1 MDSRTLQLL
10 EYPKVLQHLSQF
22 AVSEAGRDACLSLL
36 PETDPARIAERSAL
50 VREAVHFCG
59 HRDVRLSSFP
69 DVGGVFA
76 YLRNPLAFLDLD
88 GLVGLREM
96 LGAAA
101 KLLGSLGEA
110 DAQRYPGLAALV
122 AGLTLPPKTWSGLSR
137 CLSPDGTIRDEAS
150 PELYS
155 VRQEIRRV
163 HQQCTRKVQDF
174 FQNKDLQFMLQDEF
188 LTVSSDRYVLALKN
202 NFKGRIKGIVHDYSQ
217 TGETCYFEPLF
228 LVELNNDLQEHKQ
241 EERTE
246 EQKVLRFL
254 SELIRSEQGAIER
267 TFGELVRFDQ
277 LLAICHFARH
287 TDAHVI
293 DIAEGAPLDLKD
305 ARHPLLVFGGDRVV
319 PVDLV
324 LHEGQRVLIITGGN
338 AGGKTVCLKTLG
350 LLGLMA
356 HACLP
361 VTAAEGSTLPLWDHF
376 VVSMGDEQS
385 IEQSLSTFTAQ
396 IRHFSE
402 VWPRIDARTLVILD
416 EFGVGTDPSQGA
428 ALAQA
433 VVDGLL
439 ERGAWVGA
447 ATHFP
452 ALKAYGLS
460 KDGVRAASVI
470 FSPDTKKPLFKLGY
484 DQVGASRALDVA
496 REQGLPESILARA
509 QEYLYLDAGDTEE
522 VFDRL
527 NRLAAAKE
535 DELDHLKARTRELEQ
550 KFVRK
555 AEKLDQE
562 RVRMQ
567 TELREASR
575 EIMRQ
580 WREGQRGRKEALK
593 ELALLRD
600 SVGQAAAA
608 EDVSNKLSI
617 EAIAQGQV
625 LLYLPWN
632 KTGLVQEVDGKK
644 GRVRLDM
651 GGVSLWVTLADVQA
665 QATARDKADAGKVV
679 VRSAPA
685 PITPLRLDLRG
696 FRADEAEAELSRFLD
711 KALLNGR
718 TEVEIVHGMGTG
730 AMRRTVHEH
739 LKRSRAVDGFRLG
752 NADEG
757 GDGVTKVVLAG

>member
-10 EYPKVLQHLSQF
+10 EYPKVLQHLSHF

-36 PETDPARIAERSAL
+36 PETDPERIAGRAAL
-50 VREAVHFCG
+50 VRETIHFCSG
-59 HRDVRLSSFP
+59 KDVRLPAFP
-69 DVGGVFA
+69 DVAGVFS
-76 YLRNPLAFLDLD
+76 YLRNPLAFLDVD
-88 GLVGLREM
+88 GLIGLWEM

-101 KLLGSLGEA
+101 TLLERLGDSDSE
-110 DAQRYPGLAALV
+110 RYPGLTALV

-137 CLSPDGTIRDEAS
+137 CLAPDGTIRDEAS

-163 HQQCTRKVQDF
+163 HQMCTRKVQDF

-188 LTVSSDRYVLALKN
+188 LTISSDRYVLALKN
-202 NFKGRIKGIVHDYSQ
+202 NFKGRLKGIVHDYSQ

-228 LVELNNDLQEHKQ
+228 LVELNNDLQEYKQ
-241 EERTE
+241 EERAE

-254 SELIRSEQGAIER
+254 SELVRVEQGAIER
-267 TFGELVRFDQ
+267 TFEELVRIDG
-277 LLAICHFARH
+277 LLAICAFARQA
-287 TDAHVI
+287 DAHVV
-293 DIAEGAPLDLKD
+293 DIGPDAPLALTQ
-305 ARHPLLVFGGDRVV
+305 ARHPLLVFGQDHVV
-319 PVDLV
+319 PVDLM
-324 LHEGQRVLIITGGN
+324 LHEGQRALIITGGN

-356 HACLP
+356 HAGLP
-361 VTAAEGSTLPLWDHF
+361 ITAAEGSTLPLWDKF

-402 VWPRIDARTLVILD
+402 IWPHIDERTLVILD

-439 ERGAWVGA
+439 ERRAWVGA

-460 KDGVRAASVI
+460 KEGVRAASVI
-470 FSPDTKKPLFKLGY
+470 FSPDTRKPLFKLGY

-509 QEYLYLDAGDTEE
+509 QEYLYLDAGDAEE
-522 VFDRL
+522 VFERL

-535 DELDHLKARTRELEQ
+535 EELDKAKARTRDLEL
-550 KFVRK
+550 KYSRK
-555 AEKLDQE
+555 LEKLDQE
-562 RVRMQ
+562 RARMQ
-567 TELREASR
+567 KELREASQ

-580 WREGQRGRKEALK
+580 WREGRRGRKEALK
-593 ELALLRD
+593 GIAELRGTVAI
-600 SVGQAAAA
+600 SPEMQEGV
-608 EDVSNKLSI
+608 NKLSI
-617 EAIAQGQV
+617 QAIAQGQV

-632 KTGLVQEVDGKK
+632 KTGLVQEIDGKK
-644 GRVRLDM
+644 ERVRLDM
-651 GGVSLWVTLADVQA
+651 GGVSLWVGLADVQVSA
-665 QATARDKADAGKVV
+665 KGGSDGGKVV
-679 VRSAPA
+679 LRSAPA
-685 PITPLRLDLRG
+685 PVTSLRLDLRG
-696 FRADEAEAELSRFLD
+696 LRADEAESELSRFLD
-711 KALLNGR
+711 KALLTGR

-730 AMRRTVHEH
+730 AMRRMVHEH
-739 LKRSRAVDGFRLG
+739 LKRSRAVGDFRLG

-757 GDGVTKVVLAG
+757 GDGVTKVVLAE

>member
-10 EYPKVLQHLSQF
+10 EFPKVLQHLSRF

-36 PETDPARIAERSAL
+36 PETDFARIAEKSAL
-50 VREAVHFCG
+50 VRETMHFCA
-59 HRDVRLSSFP
+59 HRDVRLTVFP
-69 DVGGVFA
+69 DVSGVFA

-88 GLVGLREM
+88 GLVGVREM
-96 LGAAA
+96 LRSAAS
-101 KLLGSLGEA
+101 LLEHLGSA
-110 DAQRYPGLAALV
+110 DAERYPGLAALV
-122 AGLTLPPKTWSGLSR
+122 SGLTLPSKTWSALSR
-137 CLSPDGTIRDEAS
+137 CLAPDGTIRDEAS

-163 HQQCTRKVQDF
+163 HQMCTRKVQDF
-174 FQNKDLQFMLQDEF
+174 FQNKDLQSMLQDEF
-188 LTVSSDRYVLALKN
+188 LTISSDRYVLALKN
-202 NFKGRIKGIVHDYSQ
+202 NFKGRLKGIVHDYSQ

-228 LVELNNDLQEHKQ
+228 LVELNNDLQEFKQ
-241 EERTE
+241 EERAE

-254 SELIRSEQGAIER
+254 SELVRTEQEPILR
-267 TFGELVRFDQ
+267 TFEELVRFDL
-277 LLAICHFARH
+277 LLAVCHFAGH
-287 TDAHVI
+287 ANAHVI
-293 DIAEGAPLDLKD
+293 DIAPDAPLHLTE
-305 ARHPLLVFGGDRVV
+305 ARHPLLVFGSDHVV

-324 LHEGQRVLIITGGN
+324 LHEGQQVLIITGGN

-361 VTAAEGSTLPLWDHF
+361 VPVAEGSTMPLWDSF

-402 VWPRIDARTLVILD
+402 VWERVDARTLVILD

-439 ERGAWVGA
+439 ERKAWVGV

-509 QEYLYLDAGDTEE
+509 QEYLYLDAGNSEE

-527 NRLAAAKE
+527 NKLAADKE
-535 DELDHLKARTRELEQ
+535 DELDRLKVRTRELEQ
-550 KFVRK
+550 KFSRK
-555 AEKLDQE
+555 LEKLDQE
-562 RVRMQ
+562 RLRMQ
-567 TELREASR
+567 TELRDASR

-593 ELALLRD
+593 ELAQLRD
-600 SVGQAAAA
+600 SVGQAEAAA
-608 EDVSNKLSI
+608 EEVKKLSI

-644 GRVRLDM
+644 ERIRLDM
-651 GGVSLWVTLADVQA
+651 GGVSLWVGLTDIQPGEREK
-665 QATARDKADAGKVV
+665 RDGGKVV
-679 VRSAPA
+679 VKSSPS
-685 PITPLRLDLRG
+685 PVTPLRLDLRG
-696 FRADEAEAELSRFLD
+696 LRTDEAEAELSRFLD
-711 KALLNGR
+711 KALLAGR

-730 AMRRTVHEH
+730 AMRRVVHEH
-739 LKRSRAVDGFRLG
+739 LRRSRAVDSFRLG

-757 GDGVTKVVLAG
+757 GDGMTRVVLAG

>member
-10 EYPKVLQHLSQF
+10 EYPKVLQHLSHF

-36 PETDPARIAERSAL
+36 PETDPDRIAARSAL
-50 VREAVHFCG
+50 VREAIHFCG
-59 HRDVRLSSFP
+59 HKDVRLSAFP
-69 DVGGVFA
+69 DVTGVFA
-76 YLRNPLAFLDLD
+76 YLRNPLSFLDHD
-88 GLVGLREM
+88 GLVGVREM
-96 LGAAA
+96 LKAASM
-101 KLLGSLGEA
+101 LLESLGEA
-110 DAQRYPGLAALV
+110 DAERYPGLTTLV
-122 AGLTLPPKTWSGLSR
+122 SGLTLPPRTWSGLSR
-137 CLSPDGTIRDEAS
+137 CLAPDGTIRDEAS
-150 PELYS
+150 PELFS

-163 HQQCTRKVQDF
+163 HQMCTRKVQDF

-188 LTVSSDRYVLALKN
+188 LTISSDRYVLALKN

-228 LVELNNDLQEHKQ
+228 LVELNNDLQEYKQ
-241 EERTE
+241 EERAE

-254 SELIRSEQGAIER
+254 SDLIRSEQDAIER
-267 TFGELVRFDQ
+267 TFSELIRFDQ
-277 LLAICHFARH
+277 LLAICHFARQ
-287 TDAHVI
+287 TDAHI
-293 DIAEGAPLDLKD
+293 IEIGPNAPLSLTQ
-305 ARHPLLVFGGDRVV
+305 ARHPLLVFGQDQVV

-324 LHEGQRVLIITGGN
+324 LHEGQQVLIITGGN

-361 VTAAEGSTLPLWDHF
+361 VTAAEGSTLPFWNHF

-402 VWPRIDARTLVILD
+402 VWPRIDSRTLVILD

-439 ERGAWVGA
+439 ERRAWVGA

-460 KDGVRAASVI
+460 REGVRAASVI

-522 VFDRL
+522 IFDRL
-527 NRLAAAKE
+527 NRLAASKE
-535 DELDHLKARTRELEQ
+535 DELDSLKARSRDLEL
-550 KFVRK
+550 KFSRK
-555 AEKLDQE
+555 LEKLDQE

-593 ELALLRD
+593 ELAQLRD
-600 SVGQAAAA
+600 SVGQPLGTEEAQ
-608 EDVSNKLSI
+608 NKLSI

-644 GRVRLDM
+644 ERVRLDM
-651 GGVSLWVTLADVQA
+651 GGVSLWVGLADVQS
-665 QATARDKADAGKVV
+665 ATRDKSDSGKVV

-685 PITPLRLDLRG
+685 PVTPLRLDLRG
-696 FRADEAEAELSRFLD
+696 MRADEAESELSRFLD
-711 KALLNGR
+711 KALLTGR

-730 AMRRTVHEH
+730 AMRRVVHEH
-739 LKRSRAVDGFRLG
+739 LRRSRAVGSFRLG

-757 GDGVTKVVLAG
+757 GDGVTKVVLTE

>member
-10 EYPKVLQHLSQF
+10 EYPKVLQHLSHF

-36 PETDPARIAERSAL
+36 PETDPDRIAARSAL
-50 VREAVHFCG
+50 VREAIHFCG
-59 HRDVRLSSFP
+59 RKDVRLSAFP
-69 DVGGVFA
+69 DVAGVFA
-76 YLRNPLAFLDLD
+76 YLRNPLSFLDHD
-88 GLVGLREM
+88 GLVGVREM
-96 LGAAA
+96 LKAASM
-101 KLLGSLGEA
+101 LLESLGEA
-110 DAQRYPGLAALV
+110 DAERYPGLAALV
-122 AGLTLPPKTWSGLSR
+122 SGLTLPPRTWSGLSR
-137 CLSPDGTIRDEAS
+137 CLAPDGAIRDEAS
-150 PELYS
+150 PELFS

-163 HQQCTRKVQDF
+163 HQMCTRKVQDF

-188 LTVSSDRYVLALKN
+188 LTISSDRYVLALKN

-228 LVELNNDLQEHKQ
+228 LVELNNDLQEYKQ
-241 EERTE
+241 EERAE

-254 SELIRSEQGAIER
+254 SDLIRSEQDAIER
-267 TFGELVRFDQ
+267 TFSELIRFDQ
-277 LLAICHFARH
+277 LLAICHFARE
-287 TDAHVI
+287 TDAHII
-293 DIAEGAPLDLKD
+293 DIGPDAPLSLTQ
-305 ARHPLLVFGGDRVV
+305 ARHPLLVFGQDQVV

-324 LHEGQRVLIITGGN
+324 LHQGQQVLIITGGN

-361 VTAAEGSTLPLWDHF
+361 VTAAEGSTLPFWNHF

-402 VWPRIDARTLVILD
+402 VWPRIDSRTLVILD

-439 ERGAWVGA
+439 ERRAWVGA

-460 KDGVRAASVI
+460 REGVRAASVI

-522 VFDRL
+522 IFDRL
-527 NRLAAAKE
+527 NRLAASKE
-535 DELDHLKARTRELEQ
+535 DELDSLKARSRDLELKFTRKL
-550 KFVRK
+550 
-555 AEKLDQE
+555 EKLDQE

-593 ELALLRD
+593 ELAQLRD
-600 SVGQAAAA
+600 SVGQPLGTEEAQH
-608 EDVSNKLSI
+608 KLSI

-644 GRVRLDM
+644 ERVRLDM
-651 GGVSLWVTLADVQA
+651 GGVSLWVGLADVQS
-665 QATARDKADAGKVV
+665 ATREKSDSGKVV

-685 PITPLRLDLRG
+685 SVTPLRLDLRG
-696 FRADEAEAELSRFLD
+696 MRADEAESELSRFLD
-711 KALLNGR
+711 KALLTGR

-730 AMRRTVHEH
+730 AMRRVVHEH
-739 LKRSRAVDGFRLG
+739 LRRSRAVGSFRLG

-757 GDGVTKVVLAG
+757 GDGVTKVVLKE

>member
-10 EYPKVLQHLSQF
+10 EYPKVLQQLSLF

-36 PETDPARIAERSAL
+36 PETDPGRIAARSAL
-50 VREAVHFCG
+50 VREAMHFCAS
-59 HRDVRLSSFP
+59 RDVRLSPFP
-69 DVGGVFA
+69 DVAGVFA
-76 YLRNPLAFLDLD
+76 FLRNPLAYLDLD
-88 GLVGLREM
+88 GLVGVREM

-101 KLLGSLGEA
+101 ALLGGLGDA
-110 DAQRYPGLAALV
+110 DPGRYPGLASLV
-122 AGLTLPPKTWSGLSR
+122 AGLTLPPKTWSALSR
-137 CLSPDGTIRDEAS
+137 CLAPDGVIRDEAS

-163 HQQCTRKVQDF
+163 HQMCTRKVQDF
-174 FQNKDLQFMLQDEF
+174 FQNKDLQFMLQDEY
-188 LTVSSDRYVLALKN
+188 LTISSDRYVLALKN

-228 LVELNNDLQEHKQ
+228 LVELNNDLQEYKQ
-241 EERTE
+241 EERAE
-246 EQKVLRFL
+246 EQKILRFL
-254 SELIRSEQGAIER
+254 SELVRSEQGAIER
-267 TFGELVRFDQ
+267 TFAELVRFDS
-277 LLAICHFARH
+277 LLAICRFAAKA
-287 TDAHVI
+287 DAHVV
-293 DIAEGAPLDLKD
+293 DIAPDAPLHLTQ
-305 ARHPLLVFGGDRVV
+305 ARHPLLVFGNDRVV

-324 LHEGQRVLIITGGN
+324 LHQGQQVLIITGGN

-356 HACLP
+356 HAGLP
-361 VTAAEGSTLPLWDHF
+361 VTAEEGSTLPLWDNF

-402 VWPRIDARTLVILD
+402 VWPRIDSRTLVILD

-439 ERGAWVGA
+439 ERGAWAGA

-460 KDGVRAASVI
+460 REGVRAASVI

-496 REQGLPESILARA
+496 REQGLPDSILARA
-509 QEYLYLDAGDTEE
+509 QEYLYLDSGNTEE
-522 VFDRL
+522 VFERL
-527 NRLAAAKE
+527 NRLAADKE
-535 DELDHLKARTRELEQ
+535 DELEKLKARTLEQ
-550 KFVRK
+550 ERKFARRL
-555 AEKLDQE
+555 EKLEQE

-593 ELALLRD
+593 ELAQLRE
-600 SVGQAAAA
+600 SVGQTGSA
-608 EDVSNKLSI
+608 EEEKKLSI

-632 KTGLVQEVDGKK
+632 KKGQVQEVDGKK
-644 GRVRLDM
+644 ERVRLDM
-651 GGVSLWVTLADVQA
+651 GGVSLWVGLADVQIGE
-665 QATARDKADAGKVV
+665 RDRTDGGKVV
-679 VRSAPA
+679 VKSSPG
-685 PITPLRLDLRG
+685 PVTPLRLDLRG
-696 FRADEAEAELSRFLD
+696 YRADEAEAELARFLD
-711 KALLNGR
+711 KALLAGR
-718 TEVEIVHGMGTG
+718 VEVEIVHGMGTG
-730 AMRRTVHEH
+730 IMRKVVHEH
-739 LKRSRAVDGFRLG
+739 LRRSRAVDSFRLG

-757 GDGVTKVVLAG
+757 GDGMTKVVLAG

>member
-10 EYPKVLQHLSQF
+10 EYPKVLQHLSHF

-50 VREAVHFCG
+50 VREALHFCAS
-59 HRDVRLSSFP
+59 RDVRLPSFP
-69 DVGGVFA
+69 DVAGVFA
-76 YLRNPLAFLDLD
+76 YLQSPLAFLDVD
-88 GLVGLREM
+88 GLIGLWEM
-96 LGAAA
+96 LKVAAALLERLGAAD
-101 KLLGSLGEA
+101 KE
-110 DAQRYPGLAALV
+110 RYPGLAALV

-137 CLSPDGTIRDEAS
+137 CLAPDGTIRDEAS

-163 HQQCTRKVQDF
+163 HQMCTRKVQDF
-174 FQNKDLQFMLQDEF
+174 FQNKDLQFILQDEF
-188 LTVSSDRYVLALKN
+188 LTISSDRYVLALKN
-202 NFKGRIKGIVHDYSQ
+202 NFKGRLKGIVHDYSQ

-228 LVELNNDLQEHKQ
+228 LVDLNNDLQEYKQ
-241 EERTE
+241 EERAE

-254 SELIRSEQGAIER
+254 SELVRTEQRAIEL
-267 TFGELVRFDQ
+267 TFEELVRFDG

-287 TDAHVI
+287 TDAHVV
-293 DIAEGAPLDLKD
+293 DIAPDAPLSLTQ
-305 ARHPLLVFGGDRVV
+305 ARHPLLVFGQDSVV
-319 PVDLV
+319 PVDLE
-324 LHEGQRVLIITGGN
+324 LQQGQRALIITGGN

-356 HACLP
+356 HAGLP
-361 VTAAEGSTLPLWDHF
+361 VTATEGSTLPLWNKF

-402 VWPRIDARTLVILD
+402 VWPRIDKHTLVILD

-439 ERGAWVGA
+439 ERQAWVGA

-509 QEYLYLDAGDTEE
+509 QDYLYLDAGDAEE
-522 VFDRL
+522 IFERL
-527 NRLAAAKE
+527 NSLAAAKE
-535 DELDHLKARTRELEQ
+535 DELDKARARTRDLEL
-550 KFVRK
+550 KFARK
-555 AEKLDQE
+555 LEKLDQE
-562 RVRMQ
+562 RSRMQ
-567 TELREASR
+567 KELREASQ

-580 WREGQRGRKEALK
+580 WREGRLGRKEALK
-593 ELALLRD
+593 EVNRLRD
-600 SVGQAAAA
+600 SVAQTSQTD
-608 EDVSNKLSI
+608 ETIQKLSI
-617 EAIAQGQV
+617 QAIAQGQV

-632 KTGLVQEVDGKK
+632 KTGLVREIDAKK
-644 GRVRLDM
+644 ERVRLDV
-651 GGVSLWVTLADVQA
+651 GGVSLWVGLSDVQLA
-665 QATARDKADAGKVV
+665 AKDTSDGGKVV
-679 VRSAPA
+679 LKSAPA
-685 PITPLRLDLRG
+685 PVTPLRLDLRG
-696 FRADEAEAELSRFLD
+696 MRADEAESELSRFLD
-711 KALLNGR
+711 KALLAGR
-718 TEVEIVHGMGTG
+718 TEVEIIHGMGTG
-730 AMRRTVHEH
+730 AMRRVVHEH
-739 LKRSRAVDGFRLG
+739 LKRSRAVGDFRLG

-757 GDGVTKVVLAG
+757 GDGVTKVALAD

>member
-10 EYPKVLQHLSQF
+10 EYPKVLQHLSHF

-36 PETDPARIAERSAL
+36 PETDPVRIAERSAL
-50 VREAVHFCG
+50 VREAIHFCAFK
-59 HRDVRLSSFP
+59 DVRLAAFP
-69 DVGGVFA
+69 DVAGVFA
-76 YLRNPLAFLDLD
+76 YLQSPLAFLDVD
-88 GLVGLREM
+88 GLIGLWEM
-96 LGAAA
+96 LKVAAA
-101 KLLGSLGEA
+101 LLERLGPA
-110 DAQRYPGLAALV
+110 DKERYPGLAALV

-137 CLSPDGTIRDEAS
+137 CLAPDGTIRDEAS

-163 HQQCTRKVQDF
+163 HQMCTRKVQDF
-174 FQNKDLQFMLQDEF
+174 FQNKDLQYILQDEF
-188 LTVSSDRYVLALKN
+188 LTISSDRYVLALKN
-202 NFKGRIKGIVHDYSQ
+202 NFKGRLKGIVHDYSQ

-228 LVELNNDLQEHKQ
+228 LVELNNDLQEYKQ
-241 EERTE
+241 EERAE

-254 SELIRSEQGAIER
+254 SELVRTEQRAIEL
-267 TFGELVRFDQ
+267 TFDELVRFDG

-287 TDAHVI
+287 TDAHVV
-293 DIAEGAPLDLKD
+293 DIVPDGPLALAQ
-305 ARHPLLVFGGDRVV
+305 ARHPLLVFGQDHVV
-319 PVDLV
+319 PVDLE
-324 LHEGQRVLIITGGN
+324 LQQGQRALIITGGN

-356 HACLP
+356 HAGLP
-361 VTAAEGSTLPLWDHF
+361 VTAAEGSTLPLWNNF

-402 VWPRIDARTLVILD
+402 VWPRIDTHTLVILD

-439 ERGAWVGA
+439 ERQAWVGA

-470 FSPDTKKPLFKLGY
+470 FSPDTRKPLFKLGY

-509 QEYLYLDAGDTEE
+509 QDYLYLDAGDAEE
-522 VFDRL
+522 IFERL

-535 DELDHLKARTRELEQ
+535 EELDKARARTRDLEL
-550 KFVRK
+550 KYSRK
-555 AEKLDQE
+555 LEKLDQE
-562 RVRMQ
+562 RSRMQ
-567 TELREASR
+567 KELREASQ

-580 WREGQRGRKEALK
+580 WREGRRGRKEALK
-593 ELALLRD
+593 EIAQLRD
-600 SVGQAAAA
+600 SVAPTPETDGTI
-608 EDVSNKLSI
+608 DKLFI
-617 EAIAQGQV
+617 QAIAQGQV

-632 KTGLVQEVDGKK
+632 KTGLVQEIDGKK
-644 GRVRLDM
+644 ERVRLDM
-651 GGVSLWVTLADVQA
+651 GGVSLWVGLPDVQVCA
-665 QATARDKADAGKVV
+665 KERHDGGKVV
-679 VRSAPA
+679 LKSAPA
-685 PITPLRLDLRG
+685 PVTPLRLDLRG
-696 FRADEAEAELSRFLD
+696 MRADEAESELSRFLD
-711 KALLNGR
+711 KALLAGR
-718 TEVEIVHGMGTG
+718 TEVEIIHGMGTG
-730 AMRRTVHEH
+730 AMRRVVHEH
-739 LKRSRAVDGFRLG
+739 LKRSRAVGDFRLG

-757 GDGVTKVVLAG
+757 GDGVTKVALAD

>member
-10 EYPKVLQHLSQF
+10 EYPKVLQHLSHF

-36 PETDPARIAERSAL
+36 PLTDPDLVAERSAL
-50 VREAVHFCG
+50 VREVIHFCG

-69 DVGGVFA
+69 DVSGALA

-88 GLVGLREM
+88 GLAGIREM
-96 LGAAA
+96 LAAA
-101 KLLGSLGEA
+101 ASLLGGLGEA
-110 DAQRYPGLAALV
+110 DPVRYPGLAALV
-122 AGLTLPPKTWSGLSR
+122 SGLTLPPKTWSALSR
-137 CLSPDGTIRDEAS
+137 CLSQDGSMRDEAS

-155 VRQEIRRV
+155 VRQEIRRI
-163 HQQCTRKVQDF
+163 HQMCTRKVQDF
-174 FQNKDLQFMLQDEF
+174 FQNKDLQYILQDEF
-188 LTVSSDRYVLALKN
+188 LTISSDRYVLALKN
-202 NFKGRIKGIVHDYSQ
+202 NFKGRLKGIVHDYSQ

-228 LVELNNDLQEHKQ
+228 LVELNNDLQERKQ
-241 EERTE
+241 EERVE

-254 SELIRSEQGAIER
+254 SELIRSEQGAILL
-267 TFGELVRFDQ
+267 TFDELVRFDQ
-277 LLAICHFARH
+277 LLAIRHFADRAG
-287 TDAHVI
+287 AHVI
-293 DIAEGAPLDLKD
+293 DIGPDAPLSLTQ
-305 ARHPLLVFGGDRVV
+305 ARHPLLVFGREQVV

-324 LHEGQRVLIITGGN
+324 LHQGQKVLIITGGN
-338 AGGKTVCLKTLG
+338 AGGKTVSLKTLG

-356 HACLP
+356 HAGLP
-361 VTAAEGSTLPLWDHF
+361 VTAAEGSSLPFWNSF

-402 VWPRIDARTLVILD
+402 VWPRIDSRTLVILD

-439 ERGAWVGA
+439 ERGAWAGA

-460 KDGVRAASVI
+460 REGVRAASVI
-470 FSPDTKKPLFKLGY
+470 FSPDTKKPLYKLGY

-496 REQGLPESILARA
+496 REQGLPDSILARA
-509 QEYLYLDAGDTEE
+509 QEYLYLDAGNTEE

-527 NRLAAAKE
+527 NRVAAEKE
-535 DELDHLKARTRELEQ
+535 DELEKLRARTVEQ
-550 KFVRK
+550 ERKFARK
-555 AEKLDQE
+555 LEKLDQE
-562 RVRMQ
+562 RQRMQ

-580 WREGQRGRKEALK
+580 WSEGRRGRKEALR
-593 ELALLRD
+593 ELAQLRD
-600 SVGQAAAA
+600 SVGQDRS
-608 EDVSNKLSI
+608 EDDEVKKLSI

-632 KTGLVQEVDGKK
+632 KKGQVLEVDGKK
-644 GRVRLDM
+644 ERVRLEM
-651 GGVSLWVTLADVQA
+651 GGVSLWVSLSEVQPGE
-665 QATARDKADAGKVV
+665 RDKADGGKVV
-679 VRSAPA
+679 VRSAP
-685 PITPLRLDLRG
+685 TPMTPMRLDLRG
-696 FRADEAEAELSRFLD
+696 LRADEAEAELGRFLD
-711 KALLNGR
+711 KALLAGR
-718 TEVEIVHGMGTG
+718 VEVDIVHGMGTG
-730 AMRRTVHEH
+730 VMRKVVHEH
-739 LKRSRAVDGFRLG
+739 LRRSKAVDSFRLG

-757 GDGVTKVVLAG
+757 GDGMTRVVLAG

>member
-10 EYPKVLQHLSQF
+10 EYPKVLQHLSHF

-36 PETDPARIAERSAL
+36 PETDPVRIAERSAL
-50 VREAVHFCG
+50 VREAIHFCAFK
-59 HRDVRLSSFP
+59 DVRLAAFP
-69 DVGGVFA
+69 DVAGVFA
-76 YLRNPLAFLDLD
+76 YLQSPLAFLDVD
-88 GLVGLREM
+88 GLIGLFEM
-96 LGAAA
+96 LKVAAA
-101 KLLGSLGEA
+101 LLERLGPA
-110 DAQRYPGLAALV
+110 DSERYPGLAALV

-137 CLSPDGTIRDEAS
+137 CLAPDGTIRDEAS

-163 HQQCTRKVQDF
+163 HQMCTRKVQDF
-174 FQNKDLQFMLQDEF
+174 FQNKDLQFILQDEF
-188 LTVSSDRYVLALKN
+188 LTISSDRYVLALKN
-202 NFKGRIKGIVHDYSQ
+202 NFKGRLKGIVHDYSQ

-228 LVELNNDLQEHKQ
+228 LVELNNDLQEYKQ
-241 EERTE
+241 EERAE

-254 SELIRSEQGAIER
+254 SELVRAEQRAIEL
-267 TFGELVRFDQ
+267 TFDELVRFDG

-287 TDAHVI
+287 SDAHVV
-293 DIAEGAPLDLKD
+293 DIAPGAPLSLIQ
-305 ARHPLLVFGGDRVV
+305 ARHPLLVFGQDHVV
-319 PVDLV
+319 PVDLE
-324 LHEGQRVLIITGGN
+324 LKAGQRALIITGGN

-356 HACLP
+356 HAGLP
-361 VTAAEGSTLPLWDHF
+361 VTAAEGSTLPFWNNF

-402 VWPRIDARTLVILD
+402 VWPRIDTYTLVILD

-439 ERGAWVGA
+439 ERQAWVGA
-447 ATHFP
+447 VTHFP

-470 FSPDTKKPLFKLGY
+470 FSPDTRKPLFKLGY

-509 QEYLYLDAGDTEE
+509 QDYLYLDAGDAEE
-522 VFDRL
+522 IFERL

-535 DELDHLKARTRELEQ
+535 EELDKARARTRDLEL
-550 KFVRK
+550 KFSRK
-555 AEKLDQE
+555 LEKLDQE
-562 RVRMQ
+562 RSRMQ
-567 TELREASR
+567 KELREAAQ

-580 WREGQRGRKEALK
+580 WREGRRGRKEALK
-593 ELALLRD
+593 EIAQLRD
-600 SVGQAAAA
+600 SVAPSPETDEAI
-608 EDVSNKLSI
+608 EKLSI
-617 EAIAQGQV
+617 QAIAQGQV

-632 KTGLVQEVDGKK
+632 KTGLVQEIDGKK
-644 GRVRLDM
+644 ERVRLDM
-651 GGVSLWVTLADVQA
+651 GGVSLWVGLSDVQVSA
-665 QATARDKADAGKVV
+665 KEKHDGGKVV
-679 VRSAPA
+679 LKSAPA
-685 PITPLRLDLRG
+685 PVTPLRLDLRG
-696 FRADEAEAELSRFLD
+696 MRADEAESELSRFLD
-711 KALLNGR
+711 KALLAGR
-718 TEVEIVHGMGTG
+718 TEVEIIHGMGTG
-730 AMRRTVHEH
+730 AMRRMVHEH
-739 LKRSRAVDGFRLG
+739 LKRSRAVGDFRLG

-757 GDGVTKVVLAG
+757 GDGVTKVALAD

>member
-10 EYPKVLQHLSQF
+10 EYPKVLQHLSHF

-36 PETDPARIAERSAL
+36 PETDPDRIAARSAL
-50 VREAVHFCG
+50 VREAIHFCG
-59 HRDVRLSSFP
+59 HKDVRLSAFP
-69 DVGGVFA
+69 DVTGVFA
-76 YLRNPLAFLDLD
+76 YLRNPLSFLDHD
-88 GLVGLREM
+88 GLVGVREM
-96 LGAAA
+96 LKAASM
-101 KLLGSLGEA
+101 LLESLGEA
-110 DAQRYPGLAALV
+110 DAERYPGLTELV
-122 AGLTLPPKTWSGLSR
+122 SGLTLPPRTWSGLSR
-137 CLSPDGTIRDEAS
+137 CLAPDGTIRDEAS
-150 PELYS
+150 PELFS

-163 HQQCTRKVQDF
+163 HQMCTRKVQDF

-188 LTVSSDRYVLALKN
+188 LTISSDRYVLALKN

-228 LVELNNDLQEHKQ
+228 LVELNNDLQEYKQ
-241 EERTE
+241 EERAE

-254 SELIRSEQGAIER
+254 SDLIRSEQDAIER
-267 TFGELVRFDQ
+267 TFSELIRFDQ
-277 LLAICHFARH
+277 LLAICHFARQ
-287 TDAHVI
+287 TDAHI
-293 DIAEGAPLDLKD
+293 IEIGPSAPLSLTQ
-305 ARHPLLVFGGDRVV
+305 ARHPLLVFGQDQVV

-324 LHEGQRVLIITGGN
+324 LHEGQQVLIITGGN

-361 VTAAEGSTLPLWDHF
+361 VTAAEGSTLPFWNHF

-402 VWPRIDARTLVILD
+402 VWPRIDSRTLVILD

-439 ERGAWVGA
+439 ERRAWVGA

-460 KDGVRAASVI
+460 REGVRAASVI

-522 VFDRL
+522 IFDRL
-527 NRLAAAKE
+527 NRLAASKE
-535 DELDHLKARTRELEQ
+535 DELDSLKARSRDLEL
-550 KFVRK
+550 KFSRK
-555 AEKLDQE
+555 LEKLDQE

-593 ELALLRD
+593 ELAQLRD
-600 SVGQAAAA
+600 SVGQPLGTEEAQH
-608 EDVSNKLSI
+608 KLSI

-644 GRVRLDM
+644 ERVRLDM
-651 GGVSLWVTLADVQA
+651 GGVSLWVGLADVQS
-665 QATARDKADAGKVV
+665 ATRDKSDSGKVV

-685 PITPLRLDLRG
+685 PVTPLRLDLRG
-696 FRADEAEAELSRFLD
+696 MRADEAESELSRFLD
-711 KALLNGR
+711 KALLTGR

-730 AMRRTVHEH
+730 AMRRVVHEH
-739 LKRSRAVDGFRLG
+739 LRRSRAVGSFRLG

-757 GDGVTKVVLAG
+757 GDGVTKVVLTE

>member
-1 MDSRTLQLL
+1 MQLL
-10 EYPKVLQHLSQF
+10 EYPKVLQHLSHF

-36 PETDPARIAERSAL
+36 PETDPVRIAERSAL
-50 VREAVHFCG
+50 VREAIHFCAFK
-59 HRDVRLSSFP
+59 DVRLAAFP
-69 DVGGVFA
+69 DVAGVFA
-76 YLRNPLAFLDLD
+76 YLQSPLAFLDVD
-88 GLVGLREM
+88 GLIGLFEM
-96 LGAAA
+96 LKVAAA
-101 KLLGSLGEA
+101 LLERLGPA
-110 DAQRYPGLAALV
+110 DTERYPGLAALV

-137 CLSPDGTIRDEAS
+137 CLAPDGTIRDEAS

-163 HQQCTRKVQDF
+163 HQMCTRKVQDF
-174 FQNKDLQFMLQDEF
+174 FQNKDLQFILQDEF

-202 NFKGRIKGIVHDYSQ
+202 NFKGRLKGIVHDYSQ

-228 LVELNNDLQEHKQ
+228 LVELNNDLQEYKQ
-241 EERTE
+241 EERAE

-254 SELIRSEQGAIER
+254 SELVRAEQRAIEL
-267 TFGELVRFDQ
+267 TFDELVRFDG

-287 TDAHVI
+287 SDAHVV
-293 DIAEGAPLDLKD
+293 DIAPEGPLSLTQ
-305 ARHPLLVFGGDRVV
+305 ARHPLLVFGQDHVV
-319 PVDLV
+319 PVDLE
-324 LHEGQRVLIITGGN
+324 LKQGQRALIITGGN

-356 HACLP
+356 HAGLP
-361 VTAAEGSTLPLWDHF
+361 VTAAEGSTLPFWNNF

-402 VWPRIDARTLVILD
+402 VWPRIDKHTLVILD

-439 ERGAWVGA
+439 ERQAWVGA

-470 FSPDTKKPLFKLGY
+470 FSPDTRKPLFKLGY

-509 QEYLYLDAGDTEE
+509 QDYLYLDAGDAEE
-522 VFDRL
+522 IFERL

-535 DELDHLKARTRELEQ
+535 EELDKVRARTRDLEL
-550 KFVRK
+550 KFSRK
-555 AEKLDQE
+555 LEKLDQE
-562 RVRMQ
+562 RSRMQ
-567 TELREASR
+567 KELREASQ

-580 WREGQRGRKEALK
+580 WREGRRGRKEALK
-593 ELALLRD
+593 EIAQLRD
-600 SVGQAAAA
+600 SVAPSP
-608 EDVSNKLSI
+608 ETDETIEKLSI
-617 EAIAQGQV
+617 QAIAQGQV

-632 KTGLVQEVDGKK
+632 KTGLVQEIDGKK
-644 GRVRLDM
+644 ERVRLDM
-651 GGVSLWVTLADVQA
+651 GGVSLWVGLSDVQA
-665 QATARDKADAGKVV
+665 GAREKHDGGKVV
-679 VRSAPA
+679 LKSAPA
-685 PITPLRLDLRG
+685 PVTPLRLDLRG
-696 FRADEAEAELSRFLD
+696 MRADEAESELSRFLD
-711 KALLNGR
+711 KALLAGR
-718 TEVEIVHGMGTG
+718 TEVEIIHGMGTG
-730 AMRRTVHEH
+730 AMRRMVHEH
-739 LKRSRAVDGFRLG
+739 LKRSRAVGDFRLG

-757 GDGVTKVVLAG
+757 GDGVTKVALAD

>member
-10 EYPKVLQHLSQF
+10 EYPKVLQHLSHF

-36 PETDPARIAERSAL
+36 PETDPVRIAERSAL
-50 VREAVHFCG
+50 VREAIHFCAFK
-59 HRDVRLSSFP
+59 DVRLAAFP
-69 DVGGVFA
+69 DVAGVFA
-76 YLRNPLAFLDLD
+76 YLQSPLAFLDVD
-88 GLVGLREM
+88 GLIGLFEM
-96 LGAAA
+96 LKVAAA
-101 KLLGSLGEA
+101 LLERLGPA
-110 DAQRYPGLAALV
+110 DSERYPGLAALV

-137 CLSPDGTIRDEAS
+137 CLAPDGTIRDEAS

-163 HQQCTRKVQDF
+163 HQMCTRKVQDF
-174 FQNKDLQFMLQDEF
+174 FQNKDLQFILQDEF
-188 LTVSSDRYVLALKN
+188 LTISSDRYVLALKN
-202 NFKGRIKGIVHDYSQ
+202 NFKGRLKGIVHDYSQ

-228 LVELNNDLQEHKQ
+228 LVELNNDLQEYKQ
-241 EERTE
+241 EERAE

-254 SELIRSEQGAIER
+254 SELVRAEQRAIEL
-267 TFGELVRFDQ
+267 TFDELVRFDG

-287 TDAHVI
+287 ADAHVV
-293 DIAEGAPLDLKD
+293 DIAPGAPLSLIQ
-305 ARHPLLVFGGDRVV
+305 ARHPLLVFGQDHVV
-319 PVDLV
+319 PVDLE
-324 LHEGQRVLIITGGN
+324 LKAGQRALIITGGN

-356 HACLP
+356 HAGLP
-361 VTAAEGSTLPLWDHF
+361 VTAAEGSTLPFWNNF

-402 VWPRIDARTLVILD
+402 VWPRIDTYTLVILD

-439 ERGAWVGA
+439 ERQAWVGA
-447 ATHFP
+447 VTHFP

-470 FSPDTKKPLFKLGY
+470 FSPDTRKPLFKLGY

-509 QEYLYLDAGDTEE
+509 QDYLYLDAGDAEE
-522 VFDRL
+522 IFERL

-535 DELDHLKARTRELEQ
+535 EELDKARARTRDLEL
-550 KFVRK
+550 KFSRK
-555 AEKLDQE
+555 LEKLDQE
-562 RVRMQ
+562 RSRMQ
-567 TELREASR
+567 KELREAAQ

-580 WREGQRGRKEALK
+580 WREGRRGRKEALK
-593 ELALLRD
+593 EIAQLRD
-600 SVGQAAAA
+600 SVAPSPETDEAI
-608 EDVSNKLSI
+608 EKLSI
-617 EAIAQGQV
+617 QAIAQGQV

-632 KTGLVQEVDGKK
+632 KTGLVQEIDGKK
-644 GRVRLDM
+644 ERVRLDM
-651 GGVSLWVTLADVQA
+651 GGVSLWVGLSDVQVSA
-665 QATARDKADAGKVV
+665 KEKHDGGKVV
-679 VRSAPA
+679 LKSAPA
-685 PITPLRLDLRG
+685 PVTPLRLDLRG
-696 FRADEAEAELSRFLD
+696 MRADEAESELSRFLD
-711 KALLNGR
+711 KALLAGR
-718 TEVEIVHGMGTG
+718 TEVEIIHGMGTG
-730 AMRRTVHEH
+730 AMRRMVHEH
-739 LKRSRAVDGFRLG
+739 LKRSRAVGDFRLG

-757 GDGVTKVVLAG
+757 GDGVTKVALAD

>member
-10 EYPKVLQHLSQF
+10 EFPKVLQHLSHF

-36 PETDPARIAERSAL
+36 PETDPARIAERAAL
-50 VREAVHFCG
+50 VREAIHFCG
-59 HRDVRLSSFP
+59 HTDVRLSAFP
-69 DVGGVFA
+69 DVAGVFS
-76 YLRNPLAFLDLD
+76 YLRSPLAFLDVD
-88 GLVGLREM
+88 GLIGLWEM
-96 LGAAA
+96 LKAAAALLERIGAAD
-101 KLLGSLGEA
+101 KE
-110 DAQRYPGLAALV
+110 RYPGLTALL
-122 AGLTLPPKTWSGLSR
+122 AGLTLPPRTWSGLSR
-137 CLSPDGTIRDEAS
+137 CLAPDGTIRDEAS

-163 HQQCTRKVQDF
+163 HQMCTRKVQDF

-188 LTVSSDRYVLALKN
+188 LTISSDRYVLALKN
-202 NFKGRIKGIVHDYSQ
+202 NFKGRLKGIVHDYSQ

-228 LVELNNDLQEHKQ
+228 LVELNNDLQELKQ
-241 EERTE
+241 EERAE

-254 SELIRSEQGAIER
+254 SELVRAEEGAIKR
-267 TFGELVRFDQ
+267 TFEELVRVDG
-277 LLAICHFARH
+277 LLAICAFARQA
-287 TDAHVI
+287 DAHVI
-293 DIAEGAPLDLKD
+293 DIAPGAPLCLSR
-305 ARHPLLVFGGDRVV
+305 ARHPLLVFGQDRVV

-324 LHEGQRVLIITGGN
+324 LHEGQQALIITGGN

-356 HACLP
+356 HAGLP
-361 VTAAEGSTLPLWDHF
+361 VTADEGSTLPLWDKF

-402 VWPRIDARTLVILD
+402 IWPRIDSRTLVILD

-439 ERGAWVGA
+439 ERRAWVGA

-460 KDGVRAASVI
+460 RDGVRAASVI
-470 FSPDTKKPLFKLGY
+470 FSPDTRKPLFKLGY

-509 QEYLYLDAGDTEE
+509 QEYLYLDAGDAE
-522 VFDRL
+522 VVFERL
-527 NRLAAAKE
+527 NSLAAAKE
-535 DELDHLKARTRELEQ
+535 EELDKARARTRELEL
-550 KFVRK
+550 KYARK
-555 AEKLDQE
+555 LEKLDQE
-562 RVRMQ
+562 RARMQ
-567 TELREASR
+567 KELREASQ

-593 ELALLRD
+593 EIAQLRD
-600 SVGQAAAA
+600 SVAGPPDLR
-608 EDVSNKLSI
+608 EGVEKLSI
-617 EAIAQGQV
+617 QAIAQGQV

-632 KTGLVQEVDGKK
+632 KTGLVQDIDGKK
-644 GRVRLDM
+644 ERVRLDM
-651 GGVSLWVTLADVQA
+651 GGVSLWVALGDVQVCA
-665 QATARDKADAGKVV
+665 KGASDGPRVV
-679 VRSAPA
+679 LRSAPA
-685 PITPLRLDLRG
+685 PVTPLRLDLRG
-696 FRADEAEAELSRFLD
+696 LRADEAESELSRFLD
-711 KALLNGR
+711 KALLAGR

-730 AMRRTVHEH
+730 AMRRMVHEH
-739 LKRSRAVDGFRLG
+739 LKRSRAVGDFRLG
-752 NADEG
+752 NAEEG
-757 GDGVTKVVLAG
+757 GDGVTKVVLAE

>member
-1 MDSRTLQLL
+1 LQLL
-10 EYPKVLQHLSQF
+10 EYPKVLQHLSHF

-36 PETDPARIAERSAL
+36 PETDPVRIAERSAL
-50 VREAVHFCG
+50 VREAIHFCAFK
-59 HRDVRLSSFP
+59 DVRLAAFP
-69 DVGGVFA
+69 DVAGVFA
-76 YLRNPLAFLDLD
+76 YLQSPLAFLDVD
-88 GLVGLREM
+88 GLIGLFEM
-96 LGAAA
+96 LKVAAA
-101 KLLGSLGEA
+101 LLERLGPA
-110 DAQRYPGLAALV
+110 DSERYPGLAALV

-137 CLSPDGTIRDEAS
+137 CLAPDGTIRDEAS

-163 HQQCTRKVQDF
+163 HQMCTRKVQDF
-174 FQNKDLQFMLQDEF
+174 FQNKDLQFILQDEF
-188 LTVSSDRYVLALKN
+188 LTISSDRYVLALKN
-202 NFKGRIKGIVHDYSQ
+202 NFKGRLRGIVHDYSQ

-228 LVELNNDLQEHKQ
+228 LVELNNDLQEYKQ
-241 EERTE
+241 EERAE

-254 SELIRSEQGAIER
+254 SELVRAEQRAIEL
-267 TFGELVRFDQ
+267 TFDELVRFDG

-287 TDAHVI
+287 ADAHVV
-293 DIAEGAPLDLKD
+293 DIAPGAPLSLIQ
-305 ARHPLLVFGGDRVV
+305 ARHPLLVFGQDHVV
-319 PVDLV
+319 PVDLE
-324 LHEGQRVLIITGGN
+324 LKAGQRALIITGGN

-356 HACLP
+356 HAGLP
-361 VTAAEGSTLPLWDHF
+361 VTAAEGSTLPFWNNF

-402 VWPRIDARTLVILD
+402 VWPRIDTYTLVILD

-439 ERGAWVGA
+439 ERQAWVGA

-470 FSPDTKKPLFKLGY
+470 FSPDTRKPLFKLGY

-509 QEYLYLDAGDTEE
+509 QDYLYLDAGDAEE
-522 VFDRL
+522 IFERL

-535 DELDHLKARTRELEQ
+535 EELDKARARTRDLEL
-550 KFVRK
+550 KFSRK
-555 AEKLDQE
+555 LEKLDQE
-562 RVRMQ
+562 RSRMQ
-567 TELREASR
+567 KELREAAQ

-580 WREGQRGRKEALK
+580 WREGRRGRKEALK
-593 ELALLRD
+593 EIAQLRD
-600 SVGQAAAA
+600 SVAPSPETDEAI
-608 EDVSNKLSI
+608 EKLSI
-617 EAIAQGQV
+617 QAIAQGQV

-632 KTGLVQEVDGKK
+632 KTGLVQEIDGKK
-644 GRVRLDM
+644 ERVRLDM
-651 GGVSLWVTLADVQA
+651 GGVSLWVGLSDVQVSA
-665 QATARDKADAGKVV
+665 KEKHDGGKVV
-679 VRSAPA
+679 LKSAPA
-685 PITPLRLDLRG
+685 PVTPLRLDLRG
-696 FRADEAEAELSRFLD
+696 MRADEAESELSRFLD
-711 KALLNGR
+711 KALLAGR
-718 TEVEIVHGMGTG
+718 TEVEIIHGMGTG
-730 AMRRTVHEH
+730 AMRRMVHEH
-739 LKRSRAVDGFRLG
+739 LKRSRAVGDFRLG

-757 GDGVTKVVLAG
+757 GDGVTKVALAD

>member
-10 EYPKVLQHLSQF
+10 EYPKVLQHLSHF

-36 PETDPARIAERSAL
+36 PETDPTRIAERAAL
-50 VREAVHFCG
+50 VREAIHFCG
-59 HRDVRLSSFP
+59 HTDVRLSAFP
-69 DVGGVFA
+69 DVAGVFS
-76 YLRNPLAFLDLD
+76 YLQSPLAFLDVD

-96 LGAAA
+96 LRAAA
-101 KLLGSLGEA
+101 SLLERIGSA
-110 DAQRYPGLAALV
+110 DSERYPGLKALA

-137 CLSPDGTIRDEAS
+137 CLAPDGTIRDEAS
-150 PELYS
+150 PGLYS

-163 HQQCTRKVQDF
+163 HQMCTRKVQDF

-188 LTVSSDRYVLALKN
+188 LTISSDRYVLALKN

-228 LVELNNDLQEHKQ
+228 LVELNNDLQEYKQ
-241 EERTE
+241 EERAE
-246 EQKVLRFL
+246 ELKVLKFL
-254 SELIRSEQGAIER
+254 SELVRTEQGAIER
-267 TFGELVRFDQ
+267 TFEELVRFDG
-277 LLAICHFARH
+277 LLAICAFARQA
-287 TDAHVI
+287 DAHVI
-293 DIAEGAPLDLKD
+293 DISPGSRLALTV
-305 ARHPLLVFGGDRVV
+305 ARHPLLVFGQDRVV
-319 PVDLV
+319 PVDLE
-324 LHEGQRVLIITGGN
+324 LHEGQQALIITGGN

-356 HACLP
+356 HAGLP
-361 VTAAEGSTLPLWDHF
+361 VTAEEGSTLPLWNNF

-402 VWPRIDARTLVILD
+402 VWPRIDERTLVILD

-439 ERGAWVGA
+439 ERRAWVGA

-470 FSPDTKKPLFKLGY
+470 FSPDTRKPLFKLGY

-509 QEYLYLDAGDTEE
+509 QEYLYLDASDAEE
-522 VFDRL
+522 VFERL

-535 DELDHLKARTRELEQ
+535 EELDRVRARTRDLEL
-550 KFVRK
+550 KYSRK
-555 AEKLDQE
+555 LEKLDQE
-562 RVRMQ
+562 RSRMQ
-567 TELREASR
+567 KELREASQ

-580 WREGQRGRKEALK
+580 WREGRRGRKEALR
-593 ELALLRD
+593 EIAQLRD
-600 SVGQAAAA
+600 TVASSTETEEV
-608 EDVSNKLSI
+608 VNKLSI
-617 EAIAQGQV
+617 QAIAQGQV

-632 KTGLVQEVDGKK
+632 KTGLVQEIDGKK
-644 GRVRLDM
+644 ERVRLDM
-651 GGVSLWVTLADVQA
+651 GGVSLWVGLSDVQVA
-665 QATARDKADAGKVV
+665 AKEKSDGGKVV
-679 VRSAPA
+679 LRSAPA
-685 PITPLRLDLRG
+685 PVTSLRLDLRG
-696 FRADEAEAELSRFLD
+696 LRTDEAESELSRFLD
-711 KALLNGR
+711 KALLAGR
-718 TEVEIVHGMGTG
+718 TEVDIVHGMGTG
-730 AMRRTVHEH
+730 AMRRVVHDH
-739 LKRSRAVDGFRLG
+739 LKRSRALGDFRLG

-757 GDGVTKVVLAG
+757 GDGVTKVVLTE

>member
-10 EYPKVLQHLSQF
+10 EYPKVLQHLSHF

-36 PETDPARIAERSAL
+36 PETDPDRIVARSAL
-50 VREAVHFCG
+50 VREAIHFCG
-59 HRDVRLSSFP
+59 HKDVRLSAFP
-69 DVGGVFA
+69 DVAGVFA
-76 YLRNPLAFLDLD
+76 FLRNPLSFLDHD
-88 GLVGLREM
+88 GLVGVREM
-96 LGAAA
+96 LKAAST
-101 KLLGSLGEA
+101 LLESLGEA
-110 DAQRYPGLAALV
+110 DAERYPGLTALV
-122 AGLTLPPKTWSGLSR
+122 SGLTLPPRTWSGLLR
-137 CLSPDGTIRDEAS
+137 CLAPDGTIRDEAS
-150 PELYS
+150 PELFS

-163 HQQCTRKVQDF
+163 HQMCTRKVQDF

-188 LTVSSDRYVLALKN
+188 LTISSDRYVLALKN

-228 LVELNNDLQEHKQ
+228 LVELNNDLQEYKQ
-241 EERTE
+241 EERAE

-254 SELIRSEQGAIER
+254 SDLIRSEQDAIER
-267 TFGELVRFDQ
+267 TFSELIRFDQ
-277 LLAICHFARH
+277 LLAICHFARQ
-287 TDAHVI
+287 TDAHI
-293 DIAEGAPLDLKD
+293 IEIGPDAPLSLTQ
-305 ARHPLLVFGGDRVV
+305 ARHPLLVFGQDQVV

-324 LHEGQRVLIITGGN
+324 LHEGQQVLIITGGN

-361 VTAAEGSTLPLWDHF
+361 VTAAEGSTLPFWNHF

-402 VWPRIDARTLVILD
+402 VWPRIDSRTLVILD

-439 ERGAWVGA
+439 ERRAWVGA

-460 KDGVRAASVI
+460 REGVRAASVI

-522 VFDRL
+522 IFDRL
-527 NRLAAAKE
+527 NRLAASKE
-535 DELDHLKARTRELEQ
+535 DELDSLKARSRDLEL
-550 KFVRK
+550 KFSRK
-555 AEKLDQE
+555 LEKLDQE

-593 ELALLRD
+593 ELAQLRD
-600 SVGQAAAA
+600 SVGQPLGT
-608 EDVSNKLSI
+608 EETQHKLSI

-625 LLYLPWN
+625 LLYLPWR

-644 GRVRLDM
+644 ERVRLDM
-651 GGVSLWVTLADVQA
+651 GGVSLWVGLADVQS
-665 QATARDKADAGKVV
+665 ATRDKSDSGKVV

-685 PITPLRLDLRG
+685 PVTSLRLDLRG
-696 FRADEAEAELSRFLD
+696 MRADEAESELSRFLD
-711 KALLNGR
+711 KALLTGR

-730 AMRRTVHEH
+730 AMRRVVHEH
-739 LKRSRAVDGFRLG
+739 LRRSRAVGSFRLG

-757 GDGVTKVVLAG
+757 GDGVTKVVLTE

>member
-10 EYPKVLQHLSQF
+10 EYPKVLQHLSHF

-36 PETDPARIAERSAL
+36 PLADLDRIAEKAAL
-50 VREAVHFCG
+50 TREILHYCS
-59 HRDVRLSSFP
+59 HRELRLAAFP
-69 DVGGVFA
+69 DVAGVFA
-76 YLRNPLAFLDLD
+76 FLCNPLAVLDLD
-88 GLVGLREM
+88 GLAGVREM
-96 LGAAA
+96 LAAA
-101 KLLGSLGEA
+101 SSLLESLGGA
-110 DAQRYPGLAALV
+110 DPQRYPALTSLA
-122 AGLTLPPKTWSGLSR
+122 AGLTLPPRTWSGLSR
-137 CLSPDGTIRDEAS
+137 CLSVDGTIRDEAS

-163 HQQCTRKVQDF
+163 HQMCTRKVQDF
-174 FQNKDLQFMLQDEF
+174 FQNKDLQGMLQDEF
-188 LTVSSDRYVLALKN
+188 LTISSDRYVLALKT
-202 NFKGRIKGIVHDYSQ
+202 NFKGRLKGIVHDYSQ

-228 LVELNNDLQEHKQ
+228 LVELNNDLQEFKQ
-241 EERTE
+241 QERAE
-246 EQKVLRFL
+246 EQKILRFL
-254 SELIRSEQGAIER
+254 TGLIRSEQDAVTD
-267 TFGELVRFDQ
+267 TFGSLVRVDV
-277 LLAICHFARH
+277 LLAISAFARQ

-293 DIAEGAPLDLKD
+293 DIAPDAPLNLIQ
-305 ARHPLLVFGGDRVV
+305 ARHPLLVFGQAQVV

-324 LHEGQRVLIITGGN
+324 LHQGQQALIITGGN

-356 HACLP
+356 HAGLP
-361 VTAAEGSTLPLWDHF
+361 VTAVEGSSVPLWGHF

-402 VWPRIDARTLVILD
+402 VWPRIDSRTLVILD

-439 ERGAWVGA
+439 DRRAWVAA

-460 KDGVRAASVI
+460 RDGVRAASVI

-509 QEYLYLDAGDTEE
+509 QEYLYLDASDAEE
-522 VFDRL
+522 VFERL
-527 NRLAAAKE
+527 NRLAATKE
-535 DELDHLKARTRELEQ
+535 DELTALAARTRELEQ
-550 KFVRK
+550 KFARK
-555 AEKLDQE
+555 LEKLDQE
-562 RVRMQ
+562 RTRMQ
-567 TELREASR
+567 SELREASR
-575 EIMRQ
+575 EIMQQ
-580 WREGQRGRKEALK
+580 WREGRRGRKEALK
-593 ELALLRD
+593 ELAALRESVGEVAGPD
-600 SVGQAAAA
+600 SVA
-608 EDVSNKLSI
+608 NLSI

-625 LLYLPWN
+625 LLYLPWD
-632 KTGLVQEVDGKK
+632 KTGQVQEVDGRK
-644 GRVRLDM
+644 GRLRLDL
-651 GGVSLWVTLADVQA
+651 GGVSLWVGLSDVRLAEKSR
-665 QATARDKADAGKVV
+665 TGSGKVV
-679 VRSAPA
+679 VKSAPA

-696 FRADEAEAELSRFLD
+696 MRADEAEAELSRFLD
-711 KALLNGR
+711 KALLGGR
-718 TEVEIVHGMGTG
+718 TEVDIVHGMGTG
-730 AMRRTVHEH
+730 AMRRMVHDH
-739 LKRSRAVDGFRLG
+739 LRQSRAVDGFRLG

>member
-10 EYPKVLQHLSQF
+10 EYPKVLQHLSHF

-36 PETDPARIAERSAL
+36 PETDPGRIAARSAL
-50 VREAVHFCG
+50 VREAIHFCG
-59 HRDVRLSSFP
+59 HKDVRLTAFP
-69 DVGGVFA
+69 DVAGVFA
-76 YLRNPLAFLDLD
+76 FLRNPLSFLDHD
-88 GLVGLREM
+88 GLVGVREM
-96 LGAAA
+96 LKAAST
-101 KLLGSLGEA
+101 LLESLGEA
-110 DAQRYPGLAALV
+110 DAERYPGLTALV
-122 AGLTLPPKTWSGLSR
+122 SGLTLPPRTWSGLLR
-137 CLSPDGTIRDEAS
+137 CLAPDGTIRDEAS
-150 PELYS
+150 PELFS

-163 HQQCTRKVQDF
+163 HQMCTRKVQDF

-188 LTVSSDRYVLALKN
+188 LTISSDRYVLALKN

-228 LVELNNDLQEHKQ
+228 LVELNNDLQEYKQ
-241 EERTE
+241 EERAE

-254 SELIRSEQGAIER
+254 SDLIRSEQDAIER
-267 TFGELVRFDQ
+267 TFSELIRFDQ
-277 LLAICHFARH
+277 LLAICHFARQA
-287 TDAHVI
+287 DAHI
-293 DIAEGAPLDLKD
+293 IEIGPDAPLSLTQ
-305 ARHPLLVFGGDRVV
+305 ARHPLLVFGQDQVV

-324 LHEGQRVLIITGGN
+324 LHQGQRVLIITGGN

-361 VTAAEGSTLPLWDHF
+361 VTAGEGSTLPFWNHF

-396 IRHFSE
+396 IRHFTE
-402 VWPRIDARTLVILD
+402 VWPRIDSRSLVILD

-439 ERGAWVGA
+439 ERQAWVGA

-460 KDGVRAASVI
+460 KEGVRAASVI
-470 FSPDTKKPLFKLGY
+470 FSPDTKKPMFKLGY

-522 VFDRL
+522 IFERL
-527 NRLAAAKE
+527 NRLAASKE
-535 DELDHLKARTRELEQ
+535 DELDSLKARSRDLEL
-550 KFVRK
+550 KFSRK
-555 AEKLDQE
+555 LEKLDQE

-580 WREGQRGRKEALK
+580 WRDGQRGRKEALK
-593 ELALLRD
+593 ELAQLRD
-600 SVGQAAAA
+600 SVGQPLGTEEAQH
-608 EDVSNKLSI
+608 KLSI

-644 GRVRLDM
+644 ERVRLDM
-651 GGVSLWVTLADVQA
+651 GGVSLWVGLADVQS
-665 QATARDKADAGKVV
+665 ATMDKSDSGKVV
-679 VRSAPA
+679 VRSAPG
-685 PITPLRLDLRG
+685 PVTPLRLDLRG
-696 FRADEAEAELSRFLD
+696 MRADEAESELSRFLD
-711 KALLNGR
+711 KALLTGR
-718 TEVEIVHGMGTG
+718 TEVDIVHGMGTG
-730 AMRRTVHEH
+730 AMRRVVHEH
-739 LKRSRAVDGFRLG
+739 LRRSRAVGSYRLG

-757 GDGVTKVVLAG
+757 GDGVTKVVLTE

>member
-10 EYPKVLQHLSQF
+10 EYPKVLQHLSHF

-36 PETDPARIAERSAL
+36 PETDPLRIARRADL
-50 VREAVHFCG
+50 VREAIHFCA
-59 HRDVRLSSFP
+59 HTDVRLSAFP
-69 DVGGVFA
+69 DVAGVFS
-76 YLRNPLAFLDLD
+76 YLQSPLAFLDVD
-88 GLVGLREM
+88 GLIGLWEM
-96 LGAAA
+96 LKAAAALLERIGAAD
-101 KLLGSLGEA
+101 SE
-110 DAQRYPGLAALV
+110 RYPGLTGLL
-122 AGLTLPPKTWSGLSR
+122 AGLTLPPRTWSGLSR
-137 CLSPDGTIRDEAS
+137 CLAPDGTIRDEAS

-163 HQQCTRKVQDF
+163 HQMCTRKVQDF

-188 LTVSSDRYVLALKN
+188 LTISSDRYVLALKN
-202 NFKGRIKGIVHDYSQ
+202 NFKGRLKGIVHDYSQ

-228 LVELNNDLQEHKQ
+228 LVELNNDLQEYKQ
-241 EERTE
+241 EERAE

-254 SELIRSEQGAIER
+254 SELVRSEQGAIER
-267 TFGELVRFDQ
+267 TFQELVRFDG
-277 LLAICHFARH
+277 LLAICAFARQA
-287 TDAHVI
+287 DAHVV
-293 DIAEGAPLDLKD
+293 DIVSDAPLSLTQ
-305 ARHPLLVFGGDRVV
+305 ARHPLLVFGQDHVV
-319 PVDLV
+319 PVDLM
-324 LHEGQRVLIITGGN
+324 LHEGQRALIITGGN

-356 HACLP
+356 HAGLP
-361 VTAAEGSTLPLWDHF
+361 VTAAEGSTLPLWDKF

-402 VWPRIDARTLVILD
+402 VWPRIDRRTLVILD

-460 KDGVRAASVI
+460 KEGVRAASVI
-470 FSPDTKKPLFKLGY
+470 FSPDTRKPLFKLGY

-509 QEYLYLDAGDTEE
+509 QEYLYLDAGDAEE
-522 VFDRL
+522 VFERL

-535 DELDHLKARTRELEQ
+535 EELDKARERTRDLEL
-550 KFVRK
+550 KYSRK
-555 AEKLDQE
+555 LEKLDQE
-562 RVRMQ
+562 RARMQ
-567 TELREASR
+567 KELRAASQ

-580 WREGQRGRKEALK
+580 WQEGRRGRKEALK
-593 ELALLRD
+593 EIAQLRD
-600 SVGQAAAA
+600 SVARSPEKEESG
-608 EDVSNKLSI
+608 DKLSI
-617 EAIAQGQV
+617 QAIAQGQV

-632 KTGLVQEVDGKK
+632 KTGLVQEIDGKK
-644 GRVRLDM
+644 ERVRLEV
-651 GGVSLWVTLADVQA
+651 GGVSLWVGLADVQVS
-665 QATARDKADAGKVV
+665 ARGASGGGKVV
-679 VRSAPA
+679 LRSAPA
-685 PITPLRLDLRG
+685 PVTPLRLDLRG
-696 FRADEAEAELSRFLD
+696 LRTDEAESELSRFLD
-711 KALLNGR
+711 KALLAGR
-718 TEVEIVHGMGTG
+718 DEVEIVHGMGTG
-730 AMRRTVHEH
+730 AMRRVVHDH
-739 LKRSRAVDGFRLG
+739 LKRSRAVGDFRLG

-757 GDGVTKVVLAG
+757 GDGVTKVVLAE

>member
-10 EYPKVLQHLSQF
+10 EYPKVLQHLSHL

-36 PETDPARIAERSAL
+36 PETDPAVIAARSAL
-50 VREAVHFCG
+50 VREAIHFCA
-59 HRDVRLSSFP
+59 HKDVRLSAFP
-69 DVGGVFA
+69 DVAGVFA
-76 YLRNPLAFLDLD
+76 CLRSPLAFLDQD
-88 GLVGLREM
+88 GLVGVREM
-96 LGAAA
+96 LKAAA
-101 KLLGSLGEA
+101 TLLGCLQDA
-110 DAQRYPGLAALV
+110 DAQRYPGLVALV
-122 AGLTLPPKTWSGLSR
+122 AGLTLPPKTWSGLGR
-137 CLSPDGTIRDEAS
+137 CLAPDGTIRDEAS

-163 HQQCTRKVQDF
+163 HQMCTRKVQDF

-188 LTVSSDRYVLALKN
+188 LTISSDRYVLALKN
-202 NFKGRIKGIVHDYSQ
+202 NFKGRLKGIVHDYSQ

-228 LVELNNDLQEHKQ
+228 LVELNNDLQEYKQ
-241 EERTE
+241 EERVE
-246 EQKVLRFL
+246 EQKILRFL
-254 SELIRSEQGAIER
+254 SDLIRSEQDAIER
-267 TFGELVRFDQ
+267 TFAELVRFDQ
-277 LLAICHFARH
+277 LLAICHFARQ
-287 TDAHVI
+287 TDAHVA
-293 DIAEGAPLDLKD
+293 DIALGAPLNLTQ
-305 ARHPLLVFGGDRVV
+305 ARHPLLVFGNDHVV

-324 LHEGQRVLIITGGN
+324 LHQGQQVLIITGGN

-361 VTAAEGSTLPLWDHF
+361 VTAGEGSTLPLWGNF

-402 VWPRIDARTLVILD
+402 VWPRIDSRTLVILD

-439 ERGAWVGA
+439 ERQAWVGA

-460 KDGVRAASVI
+460 REGVRAASVI

-509 QEYLYLDAGDTEE
+509 QEYLYLDSGDTEE

-527 NRLAAAKE
+527 NSLAAAKE
-535 DELDHLKARTRELEQ
+535 DELDTLKGRTRELEL
-550 KFVRK
+550 KFARK
-555 AEKLDQE
+555 LAKLDQE

-593 ELALLRD
+593 EIAQLRD
-600 SVGQAAAA
+600 SVGQTSAT
-608 EDVSNKLSI
+608 EETENKLSL
-617 EAIAQGQV
+617 ETIAQGQV

-632 KTGLVQEVDGKK
+632 KTGLVQEIDGKK
-644 GRVRLDM
+644 ERVRLDM
-651 GGVSLWVTLADVQA
+651 GGVSLWVGLSDVQPA
-665 QATARDKADAGKVV
+665 AKDKSDSGKVV
-679 VRSAPA
+679 VRSAPSA
-685 PITPLRLDLRG
+685 VTPLRLDLRG
-696 FRADEAEAELSRFLD
+696 MRADEAESELSRFLD
-711 KALLNGR
+711 KALLTGR

-730 AMRRTVHEH
+730 AMRRVVHDH
-739 LKRSRAVDGFRLG
+739 LHQSRAVDSFRLG